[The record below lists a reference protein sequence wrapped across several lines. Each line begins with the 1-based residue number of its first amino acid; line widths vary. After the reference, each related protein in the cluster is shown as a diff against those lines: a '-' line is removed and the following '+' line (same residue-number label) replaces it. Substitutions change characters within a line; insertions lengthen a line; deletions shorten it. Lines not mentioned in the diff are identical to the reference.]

1 MIGNRIIV
9 GSFCAVYLDVIS
21 HTGNFLCVVLGRQ
34 EKTTWEKQNSSIKE
48 QYLMV
53 IAEKDKQLS
62 HLQRITQEMRLPL
75 SKSQIVEE
83 QYQTK
88 VGGNT
93 QILYCMET

>member
-1 MIGNRIIV
+1 M
-9 GSFCAVYLDVIS
+9 A
-21 HTGNFLCVVLGRQ
+21 
-34 EKTTWEKQNSSIKE
+34 
-48 QYLMV
+48 

-93 QILYCMET
+93 QIPYCMEM